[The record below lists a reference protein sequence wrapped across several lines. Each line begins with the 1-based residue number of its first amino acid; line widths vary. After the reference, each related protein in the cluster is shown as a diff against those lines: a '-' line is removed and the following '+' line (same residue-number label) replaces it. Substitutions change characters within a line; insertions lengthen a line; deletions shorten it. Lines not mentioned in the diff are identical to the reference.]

1 MSGKKIKIYSTF
13 IRIWHWT
20 QAFLIFT
27 LIFTGFAVH
36 GSHHLIHFDTAVKVH
51 NVAGI
56 SLVLLAFTM
65 FFYYITTGEW
75 KQYKLTKMDILAQ
88 VRYYTSGILKGEPH
102 PHQKTEISRLNPLQ
116 KITYLNFKVIILP
129 IMGITGTMY
138 LYQEY
143 FSYLNLPLFVLDNVA
158 TLHTIGAFVLVT
170 FIIVHVY
177 MTTTGHTVFSHIKTM
192 LTGWEE
198 VEEHPED
205 QPATSSH

>member
-1 MSGKKIKIYSTF
+1 MTKKKIKIYTTF
-13 IRIWHWT
+13 IRFWHWT

-27 LIFTGFAVH
+27 LLFTGLAVH

-56 SLVLLAFTM
+56 SLGVLAFAM

-75 KQYKLTKMDILAQ
+75 KQYNKFAKEDILAQ
-88 VRYYTSGILKGEPH
+88 VKYYSYGILKGEAH
-102 PHQKTEISRLNPLQ
+102 PHKKTEISRLNPLQ
-116 KITYLNFKVIILP
+116 KITYLNFKVILLP
-129 IMGITGTMY
+129 FMGITGTMY

-158 TLHTIGAFVLVT
+158 VFHTIGAYILAS

-192 LTGWEE
+192 ITGWEE
-198 VEEHPED
+198 VEGKIDTNH
-205 QPATSSH
+205 